1 MQYSPLNSLPKNSS
15 PRIVAH
21 NERRH
26 QISILSTYDADIVLR
41 KVIEDRSNILALKR
55 RAAESGADLEI
66 AKARQLELKSEL
78 AQLDQE
84 IEELFVKAKKDIQ
97 EFNTACK
104 EYINAFSQA
113 FYRGNIHKQP
123 RHPSL
128 PSTQQLEVAVSKR
141 KATFIEKIQV
151 DGRIRNLELAEQQ
164 NRVPEK
170 VVKMNEQAFH
180 QAVGIA
186 KFQFSDSCG
195 AWLNHVKDLLADA
208 HSVKAKASVIT
219 DYKQA
224 KCPPTPPSNNRQLS
238 PHKTIIDDSRRLSLK
253 RLSREQNEQTPETAT
268 DMTFR
273 EEKKQKKDICPI
285 VVGYQ
290 PQFDLPS
297 VNYEYRLPYQ
307 RDDES
312 RNIRGSDEV
321 QDPDSDEVSIAEV
334 LTHLGR

>member
-1 MQYSPLNSLPKNSS
+1 MLRTLFAYMILMNTSTSTIFTSVIFFS
-15 PRIVAH
+15 V
-21 NERRH
+21 
-26 QISILSTYDADIVLR
+26 SIR
-41 KVIEDRSNILALKR
+41 
-55 RAAESGADLEI
+55 
-66 AKARQLELKSEL
+66 ARQLELKSEL

-104 EYINAFSQA
+104 EYINAFTQA
-113 FYRGNIHKQP
+113 FYRGDIHKQP

-195 AWLNHVKDLLADA
+195 AWLNHVKNLLADA
-208 HSVKAKASVIT
+208 HSVKAKV
-219 DYKQA
+219 K
-224 KCPPTPPSNNRQLS
+224 N
-238 PHKTIIDDSRRLSLK
+238 
-253 RLSREQNEQTPETAT
+253 
-268 DMTFR
+268 
-273 EEKKQKKDICPI
+273 
-285 VVGYQ
+285 
-290 PQFDLPS
+290 FDK
-297 VNYEYRLPYQ
+297 
-307 RDDES
+307 
-312 RNIRGSDEV
+312 
-321 QDPDSDEVSIAEV
+321 
-334 LTHLGR
+334 